1 MAYDMEKF
9 VPDTLLRVIEKYRVT
24 TFCAPPTMLRFML
37 LEDLARFDLSSVENC
52 CIAGEPLN
60 PEVYNQWQN
69 LTGLK
74 LCEGFGQTES
84 SVLIANFSWF
94 EPKPGS
100 MGKPSPLYDID
111 LIDERG
117 ETCAVGVEG
126 RIIVRGV
133 KNKIPGLFTG
143 YYKDDALTEQVMGG
157 DYYDTGDVAW
167 RDNDGYFWFVGRN
180 DDVIKC
186 SGYRIGPFEVESA
199 IVEHKAVIECAVT
212 AAPDA
217 TRGQV
222 VKATIVLKNGFEPT
236 DALKKEIQEHVKKVT
251 APYKYPR
258 IVEFVEELPKTVS
271 GKIKRAEIRA
281 AN

>member
-1 MAYDMEKF
+1 VF
-9 VPDTLLRVIEKYRVT
+9 
-24 TFCAPPTMLRFML
+24 
-37 LEDLARFDLSSVENC
+37 
-52 CIAGEPLN
+52 
-60 PEVYNQWQN
+60 NQWRQ

-84 SVLIANFSWF
+84 SVLIANFPWF
-94 EPKPGS
+94 TPKPGS
-100 MGKPSPLYDID
+100 MGKPSPLYNID

-117 ETCAVGVEG
+117 NSCAAGEEG
-126 RIIVRGV
+126 QIIVRGI
-133 KNKIPGLFTG
+133 KGQIPGLFTG
-143 YYKDDALTEQVMGG
+143 YHKDEELTARVMGG

-167 RDNDGYFWFVGRN
+167 RDHDGYYWFVGRN

-199 IVEHKAVIECAVT
+199 IVEHEAVIECAVT

-222 VKATIVLKNGFEPT
+222 VKATIVLKPGYEPS
-236 DALKKEIQEHVKKVT
+236 DALKKEIQQHVKKVT

-258 IVEFVEELPKTVS
+258 IIEFVAELPKTVS